1 MKQLTEGFFDIY
13 FYRFPSNTSAK
24 MIENYVG
31 ECQEVAKVYVRDIS
45 DNDAETRNKL
55 INSIII
61 SERSRVYDGEDMSD
75 RYLHII
81 QCGRGKYIAIASIL
95 KSVENDKVSEL
106 LKSIF
111 GTTAS
116 TFLYSD
122 ESVNDSRA
130 YWKSVASKIVL
141 SGRKDAATS
150 FNPNKEEYLPFEIDN
165 MELFEN
171 MMSSSPSRVKA
182 LFSCAMSKVICKSFN
197 CQSIVFEDDH
207 NGGKLSR
214 FPVRFEDI
222 NNLKIIDNMT
232 DTFNNAYRFHNISY
246 EEIADMIRIDLKS
259 IIMYTQTFSLD
270 NSFDGYIKK
279 AKAGIVYKINALE
292 LTNSPL
298 YIIYRPSAETPAV
311 FYHYDA
317 AFFKGKNIA
326 GIHKAFCTLLNEYL
340 QGRIV
345 DVDFDRLLTNRD
357 EIEAR
362 ILKAKVNS
370 LNMLGWFKNYSDE
383 EVKRLADKCYL
394 VRGISQQAF
403 VESGKKITKL
413 CFILSGKVEVDGTDK
428 KNKLNTLMI
437 LKKGDVFGL
446 ESLTD
451 DSIAKVDYRTYS
463 DDALLLVMDS
473 DLFWKE
479 AEKHPEIMR
488 KVINVQS
495 DRLYKF
501 ERLWMLQ

>member
-1 MKQLTEGFFDIY
+1 MKLLTEGFFDIY
-13 FYRFPSNTSAK
+13 FYRFPGNTSAK
-24 MIENYVG
+24 MIENYVS
-31 ECQEVAKVYVRDIS
+31 ECQDVAKVYVRDIS
-45 DNDAETRNKL
+45 DNDAETKNKL

-61 SERSRVYDGEDMSD
+61 SERSRIYDGDDMSD

-81 QCGRGKYIAIASIL
+81 QYGRGKYIAIAAVL
-95 KSVENDKVSEL
+95 KSVGEDKVSEL

-116 TFLYSD
+116 TFLYSN
-122 ESVNDSRA
+122 ESVNDSRV
-130 YWKSVASKIVL
+130 YWKGVSSKIVL

-150 FNPNKEEYLPFEIDN
+150 FNPNKEEYLPFEIAN
-165 MELFEN
+165 TELFKT
-171 MMSSSPSRVKA
+171 MLSTSPSRVKA
-182 LFSCAMSKVICKSFN
+182 LMSCAMSKVICKSFK
-197 CQSIVFEDDH
+197 CGSIVFEDDH

-214 FPVRFEDI
+214 FPVRFEDV
-222 NNLKIIDNMT
+222 NNLKVVDNMT
-232 DTFNNAYRFHNISY
+232 DTFNDAYRFHNISY
-246 EEIADMIRIDLKS
+246 EEIADMIHVDLKT
-259 IIMYTQTFSLD
+259 IIMYTQSFCPD
-270 NSFDGYIKK
+270 NGFDVYIKS

-298 YIIYRPSAETPAV
+298 YIVYRPSAETPAV
-311 FYHYDA
+311 YYHYDA
-317 AFFKGKNIA
+317 AFFKGKNIT
-326 GIHKAFCTLLNEYL
+326 GIHKAFCALLDEYL

-345 DVDFDRLLTNRD
+345 DIDFERYLTNRD
-357 EIEAR
+357 EIEAK

-370 LNMLGWFKNYSDE
+370 LNMTGWFGKYSEAD
-383 EVKRLADKCYL
+383 VKRLAEKCRL

-403 VESGKKITKL
+403 AESGKKITKI
-413 CFILSGKVEVDGTDK
+413 CFILSGKVEIDGTDR

-437 LKKGDVFGL
+437 LKKNDVFGL

-451 DSIAKVDYRTYS
+451 DCVTKVDYRTYS

-473 DLFWKE
+473 DIFWQE

-488 KVINVQS
+488 KVINIQS

-501 ERLWMLQ
+501 QRLWMIQ